1 MTIAEKLT
9 RIAEN
14 EPKVYD
20 AGWQDGFANGR
31 AEGKAEGKAEG
42 IDEGRQ
48 AEYDAFWDAFQNYG
62 RRTVYDYMG
71 HSDYGLGQW
80 FYPKYDICPTSAYG
94 MFRDVQVDPD
104 DRAATLDL
112 AERLDECGVK
122 LDLSQC
128 ANVWYLFY
136 QALFSHL
143 PELDLSSAGS
153 TANKLLFSGYV
164 ETIDKLILPSN
175 QEFGDTFRYCVG
187 LKNIVIGSVFD
198 KSVSVKDSKKLTRA
212 SIESIVGALSDTASG
227 QTLTLAEAAVAK
239 AFEVSEGANDGI
251 ASGDWDTLV
260 NTKTNWTITLV
271 W

>member
-14 EPKVYD
+14 ESKVYD

-31 AEGKAEGKAEG
+31 AEGKAEG

-48 AEYDAFWDAFQNYG
+48 AEHDAFWDGFQDKG
-62 RRTVYDYMG
+62 SRTVYDYLG
-71 HSDYGLGQW
+71 YKNYSVGQW

-94 MFRDVQVDPD
+94 MFREARVDPD

-128 ANVWYLFY
+128 TNVWYLFY

-164 ETIDKLILPSN
+164 ETIDKLILPSD

-198 KSVSVKDSKKLTRA
+198 QSVSVKDSKKLTRA

-227 QTLTLAEAAVAK
+227 QTLTLAGAAVAK
-239 AFEVSEGANDGI
+239 AFETYEGAGDG
-251 ASGDWDTLV
+251 AANWNWTNLVDT
-260 NTKTNWTITLV
+260 KPNWTITLI